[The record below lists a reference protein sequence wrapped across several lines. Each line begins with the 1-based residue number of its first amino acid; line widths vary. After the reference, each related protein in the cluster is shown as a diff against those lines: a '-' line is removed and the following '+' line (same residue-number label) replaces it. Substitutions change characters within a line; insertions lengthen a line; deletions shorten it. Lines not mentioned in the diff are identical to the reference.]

1 MLKKYH
7 LTLPCFLPDS
17 VAQLRATWVTW
28 ESPLTAAASASS
40 NQSHVPWVLPSIESA
55 LPMWTLFSNPA
66 ATAPS
71 RPPRIPPVA
80 LPASTSPYSSIL
92 HSSGQSHHSLAQ
104 KLCGFAQRLGTALIT
119 KLCGALL
126 ALSPIAPS
134 SPVHTEPP
142 PIPQGSWCFPTPSWT
157 ALLPHLHR
165 VALQSFQDSTNA
177 ASSLKPSLTTFLPE
191 GSELTLRP
199 LSSQRFCIKGL
210 EDILFLPLSR
220 PVVSSQG
227 AQTSLSSLS
236 AKPHPLLL
244 PPLWRQRLPLG
255 EGSCLEISWIL
266 LTAQSRRRKRPRRL
280 RSAGGVL
287 TRRPSAGPEPRSV
300 CRSARVCGWGR
311 GTWQPP
317 GLVAIC
323 SCSISLMSLFRIPR
337 ALLTGQRGGVQKTQR
352 RSRASPLLLGE
363 T

>member
-1 MLKKYH
+1 MFHGFYH
-7 LTLPCFLPDS
+7 LLKVLFPCGLSSPTQLPLPHPGHQGSLLLLSLPLLHPTHLSSTQVARAIIPWLKNS
-17 VAQLRATWVTW
+17 VVSHSAW
-28 ESPLTAAASASS
+28 EQHS
-40 NQSHVPWVLPSIESA
+40 LPSCA
-55 LPMWTLFSNPA
+55 GLLWPYLPLPHHLQCTLNHLPFPR
-66 ATAPS
+66 AP
-71 RPPRIPPVA
+71 
-80 LPASTSPYSSIL
+80 
-92 HSSGQSHHSLAQ
+92 
-104 KLCGFAQRLGTALIT
+104 
-119 KLCGALL
+119 GAF
-126 ALSPIAPS
+126 
-134 SPVHTEPP
+134 PP
-142 PIPQGSWCFPTPSWT
+142 PLGPLFFLIST
-157 ALLPHLHR
+157 R

-191 GSELTLRP
+191 GSELTLSP

-210 EDILFLPLSR
+210 EDILFLPLST

-227 AQTSLSSLS
+227 AKTSLSSLS

-255 EGSCLEISWIL
+255 EGSCLEISSIL